1 MFQMKNFDLIADNNT
16 TTKFQ
21 NLSII
26 LAHGFQ
32 FVLMKCASPQVQSSI
47 MTHRLYKEHLNHF

>member
-32 FVLMKCASPQVQSSI
+32 FVSMK
-47 MTHRLYKEHLNHF
+47 

>member
-16 TTKFQ
+16 TTKIQ

-32 FVLMKCASPQVQSSI
+32 FVLMK
-47 MTHRLYKEHLNHF
+47 

>member
-21 NLSII
+21 NLSIV

-32 FVLMKCASPQVQSSI
+32 FVLMK
-47 MTHRLYKEHLNHF
+47 